1 MHVKELLLNGN
12 ILHIFIYSWDEED
25 MKSFECRNTEVVL
38 EKFQVVTPIFQALGD
53 ENRQQ
58 IIMLL
63 LKNKQMNVTQI
74 TDEMGISRPA
84 VSHHLK
90 ILKQAEL
97 IVAERSGKEIFYSI
111 VAGEFLKQ
119 VKDLLQA
126 IESNY

>member
-1 MHVKELLLNGN
+1 MEN
-12 ILHIFIYSWDEED
+12 
-25 MKSFECRNTEVVL
+25 FECRNTEVVL

-63 LKNKQMNVTQI
+63 LESKQMNVTQI

-97 IVAERSGKEIFYSI
+97 VEADRNGKEIFI
-111 VAGEFLKQ
+111 L
-119 VKDLLQA
+119 
-126 IESNY
+126 

>member
-1 MHVKELLLNGN
+1 MV
-12 ILHIFIYSWDEED
+12 IYYIFFIYSWDEED

>member
-1 MHVKELLLNGN
+1 MEN
-12 ILHIFIYSWDEED
+12 
-25 MKSFECRNTEVVL
+25 FECRNTEVVL

-58 IIMLL
+58 IIMFLL
-63 LKNKQMNVTQI
+63 ENKQMNVTQI
-74 TDEMGISRPA
+74 TDKMGISRPA

-97 IVAERSGKEIFYSI
+97 IVADRNGKEIFYSI
-111 VAGEFLKQ
+111 IAGGFLKQ

>member
-1 MHVKELLLNGN
+1 MEN
-12 ILHIFIYSWDEED
+12 
-25 MKSFECRNTEVVL
+25 FECRNTEVVL

-63 LKNKQMNVTQI
+63 LESKQMNVTQI
-74 TDEMGISRPA
+74 TDKMEISRPA

-90 ILKQAEL
+90 ILRQAEL
-97 IVAERSGKEIFYSI
+97 IVSDRHGKEIFYSI
-111 VAGEFLKQ
+111 IAGEFLKQ

-126 IESNY
+126 IDSNY

>member
-1 MHVKELLLNGN
+1 MEN
-12 ILHIFIYSWDEED
+12 
-25 MKSFECRNTEVVL
+25 FECRNTEVVL

-63 LKNKQMNVTQI
+63 LENKQMNVTQI
-74 TDEMGISRPA
+74 TDKMGISRPA

-90 ILKQAEL
+90 ILRQAEL
-97 IVAERSGKEIFYSI
+97 IVADRHGKEIFYSI
-111 VAGEFLKQ
+111 IAGEFLKR

>member
-1 MHVKELLLNGN
+1 MEN
-12 ILHIFIYSWDEED
+12 
-25 MKSFECRNTEVVL
+25 FECRNTEIVL

-53 ENRQQ
+53 GNRQQ

-63 LKNKQMNVTQI
+63 LENKHMNVTQI
-74 TDEMGISRPA
+74 TDKMGISRPA

-97 IVAERSGKEIFYSI
+97 IVADRNGKEIFYSI
-111 VAGEFLKQ
+111 IAGDFLKQ

>member
-1 MHVKELLLNGN
+1 MEN
-12 ILHIFIYSWDEED
+12 
-25 MKSFECRNTEVVL
+25 FECRNTEVVL
-38 EKFQVVTPIFQALGD
+38 ERFQVVTPIFQALGD

-63 LKNKQMNVTQI
+63 LENKQMNVTQI

-90 ILKQAEL
+90 ILKQAALVE
-97 IVAERSGKEIFYSI
+97 ADRNGKEIFYSI
-111 VAGEFLKQ
+111 IAGEFLKQ
-119 VKDLLQA
+119 VKDLIQA

>member
-1 MHVKELLLNGN
+1 MEN
-12 ILHIFIYSWDEED
+12 
-25 MKSFECRNTEVVL
+25 FECRNTEVVL

-63 LKNKQMNVTQI
+63 LENKQMNVTEI
-74 TDEMGISRPA
+74 TDKMGISRPA

-90 ILKQAEL
+90 ILRQAEL
-97 IVAERSGKEIFYSI
+97 IVADRNGKEIFYSI
-111 VAGEFLKQ
+111 IAGGFLKQ

>member
-1 MHVKELLLNGN
+1 MEK
-12 ILHIFIYSWDEED
+12 
-25 MKSFECRNTEVVL
+25 FECRNTEVVL

-63 LKNKQMNVTQI
+63 LENKQMNVTQI
-74 TDEMGISRPA
+74 TDKMGISRPA

-90 ILKQAEL
+90 ILRQAEL
-97 IVAERSGKEIFYSI
+97 IAADRHGKEIFYSI
-111 VAGEFLKQ
+111 IAREFLKQ

>member
-1 MHVKELLLNGN
+1 MEN
-12 ILHIFIYSWDEED
+12 
-25 MKSFECRNTEVVL
+25 FECRNTEVVL

-63 LKNKQMNVTQI
+63 LENKQMNVTQI
-74 TDEMGISRPA
+74 TDKMGISRPA

-90 ILKQAEL
+90 ILRQAEL
-97 IVAERSGKEIFYSI
+97 IVADRHGKEIFYSI
-111 VAGEFLKQ
+111 IAGKFLKQ

>member
-1 MHVKELLLNGN
+1 MEN
-12 ILHIFIYSWDEED
+12 
-25 MKSFECRNTEVVL
+25 FECRNTEVVL

-63 LKNKQMNVTQI
+63 LENKQMNVTQI
-74 TDEMGISRPA
+74 TDKMGISRPA

-90 ILKQAEL
+90 ILRQAEL
-97 IVAERSGKEIFYSI
+97 IVASTWKRNFYSI
-111 VAGEFLKQ
+111 IAGEFLKQ

>member
-1 MHVKELLLNGN
+1 MEN
-12 ILHIFIYSWDEED
+12 
-25 MKSFECRNTEVVL
+25 FECRNTEVVL

-63 LKNKQMNVTQI
+63 LENKQMNVTQI
-74 TDEMGISRPA
+74 TDKMGISRPA

-97 IVAERSGKEIFYSI
+97 IVADRHGKEIFYSI
-111 VAGEFLKQ
+111 IAGEF
-119 VKDLLQA
+119 
-126 IESNY
+126 

>member
-1 MHVKELLLNGN
+1 MEN
-12 ILHIFIYSWDEED
+12 
-25 MKSFECRNTEVVL
+25 FECRNTEVVL

-63 LKNKQMNVTQI
+63 LENKQMNVTQI
-74 TDEMGISRPA
+74 TDKMGISRPA

-97 IVAERSGKEIFYSI
+97 IVADRHGKEIFI
-111 VAGEFLKQ
+111 L
-119 VKDLLQA
+119 
-126 IESNY
+126 